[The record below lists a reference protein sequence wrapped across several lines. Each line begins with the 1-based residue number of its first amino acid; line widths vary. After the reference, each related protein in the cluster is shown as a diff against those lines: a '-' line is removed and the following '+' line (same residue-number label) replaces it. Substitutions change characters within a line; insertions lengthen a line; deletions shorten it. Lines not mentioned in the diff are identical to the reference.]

1 MILQTQRVRYS
12 VAMADD
18 PRDGANRAVAEMD
31 VRGMIC
37 PLPVLR
43 ARKALAAMAPG
54 DLLRVRC
61 TDPAAASDFP
71 AFCQTAGHALVE
83 TGRKEPDHSVA
94 PGLNQEAELIFL
106 IRCGSGL
113 PKDEGAG

>member
-1 MILQTQRVRYS
+1 MQ
-12 VAMADD
+12 DN
-18 PRDGANRAVAEMD
+18 PRGGLKGTVTEMD

-71 AFCQTAGHALVE
+71 AFCQTAGHVLVE
-83 TGRKEPDHSVA
+83 TGRQA
-94 PGLNQEAELIFL
+94 PEGLEDPGFNQEAELIFL
-106 IRCGSGL
+106 IRCGDEL
-113 PKDEGAG
+113 EKDEGAG